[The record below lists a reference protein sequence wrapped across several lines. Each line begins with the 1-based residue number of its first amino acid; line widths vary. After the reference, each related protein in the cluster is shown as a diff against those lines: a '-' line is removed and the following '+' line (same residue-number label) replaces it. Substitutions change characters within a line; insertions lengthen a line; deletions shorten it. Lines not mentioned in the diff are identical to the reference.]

1 MFANTQMG
9 GMNLAFPDV
18 CKTPPAAV
26 PLPYPNMAVGPMGVP
41 PVGKVLFSCAPAH
54 NMATTYPMTFGDE
67 PGLMLG
73 LVTQTIKCAARH
85 TTGAFTVIL
94 CGLPATRLT
103 SASMGN
109 VVNSPPGARI
119 APSQV
124 KVLLLAP

>member
-26 PLPYPNMAVGPMGVP
+26 PVPYPNVAMGSVGVP

-54 NMATTYPMTFGDE
+54 NMATTYPLSAGDE

-73 LVTQTIKCAARH
+73 LVSQTIKLVGRH

-94 CGLPATRLT
+94 CGLPATRMT
-103 SASMGN
+103 SASMQN
-109 VVNSPPGARI
+109 VVNAPPGARI
-119 APSQV
+119 TPSQV